1 MTMPE
6 NRRSPSTGWPVSEEL
21 RLALL
26 AALSSDPARAPAMTY
41 DEFLDWADEDTLAE
55 WVDGKVIMT
64 SPANRRHQE
73 LVGFLYGL
81 LDAYAK
87 THDLGIVLPAPFQMH
102 LPTSGRE
109 PDVLFVA
116 RAHQDRVKTTRIEG
130 PADLVVEVVSPESRG
145 RDRGDKFYEY
155 QSGGVKEYWLIDP
168 DTRHADFHQL
178 DAAGVYQIVPPASE
192 GIYQSAVL
200 EGFQLRLSW
209 LWRATLPSIN
219 EAMLAI
225 DGPAYATRMIADL
238 KDGGFLP

>member
-1 MTMPE
+1 
-6 NRRSPSTGWPVSEEL
+6 
-21 RLALL
+21 
-26 AALSSDPARAPAMTY
+26 MTY
-41 DEFLDWADEDTLAE
+41 AEFLDWADEDTLAE
-55 WVDGKVIMT
+55 WVDGKVIAT

-81 LDAYAK
+81 LDTYAK
-87 THDLGIVLPAPFQMH
+87 THDLGIVLPVPFQMH

-116 RAHQDRVKTTRIEG
+116 KAHQDRLKASRIEG

-155 QSGGVKEYWLIDP
+155 QLGGMKEYWLIDP
-168 DTRHADFHQL
+168 DTRHADFHQID
-178 DAAGVYQIVPPASE
+178 DAAGVYRIVPPSSR
-192 GIYQSAVL
+192 GIYRSQVL
-200 EGFQLRLSW
+200 EDFQLPLPW
-209 LWRATLPSIN
+209 LWQAPLPSIN

-225 DGPAYATRMIADL
+225 DGPAHAARMIADL

>member
-1 MTMPE
+1 M
-6 NRRSPSTGWPVSEEL
+6 
-21 RLALL
+21 
-26 AALSSDPARAPAMTY
+26 AMTY

-55 WVDGKVIMT
+55 WVGGKVIMT

-145 RDRGDKFYEY
+145 RDRGD
-155 QSGGVKEYWLIDP
+155 P
-168 DTRHADFHQL
+168 M
-178 DAAGVYQIVPPASE
+178 SE
-192 GIYQSAVL
+192 F
-200 EGFQLRLSW
+200 E
-209 LWRATLPSIN
+209 
-219 EAMLAI
+219 
-225 DGPAYATRMIADL
+225 
-238 KDGGFLP
+238 